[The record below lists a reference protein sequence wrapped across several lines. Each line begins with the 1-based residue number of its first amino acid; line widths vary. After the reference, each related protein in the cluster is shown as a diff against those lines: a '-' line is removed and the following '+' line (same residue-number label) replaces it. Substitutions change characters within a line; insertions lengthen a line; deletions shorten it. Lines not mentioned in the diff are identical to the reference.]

1 MQNPS
6 YTSIA
11 AIAAIAAGT
20 LAVASFAPQANAAVV
35 ITEIIYNHE
44 GSENASVEWFEIY
57 NTGTEAVDLSGWK
70 GRRTSTGA
78 ATDSSVFPVGTSLAP
93 SAAAIILQDP
103 STASVAVTPATN
115 PVTSLSNY
123 NFANLWGPNIQLIT
137 VSAGLTLANGG
148 TRVALVDASNVEVDV
163 VSYSTP
169 ANGWPA
175 ADTGTTDGVSIYLK
189 PGFIDTT
196 SNDVGTNWA
205 RSTVGVDGASLAL
218 TIHPLISNALF
229 ADTASPGVVVVPEPM
244 SLSLIIGA
252 ATLGLARRRR
262 SSK

>member
-103 STASVAVTPATN
+103 STANVTNTG
-115 PVTSLSNY
+115 VTLTSY

-137 VSAGLTLANGG
+137 VSAGLTLANAG

-189 PGFIDTT
+189 PGFIDTA

-205 RSTVGVDGASLAL
+205 RSTVGVDGGSLAL

-262 SSK
+262 SSR